1 MPPVPFSS
9 TGDGRH
15 GRGLC
20 PQKDVKNVTP
30 PKRVA
35 AIHDLSGFGK
45 CSLTEILPILAAS
58 GIECSALPTAVLST
72 HTGGFTG
79 FTYRD
84 LTQDMPAMA
93 RHWKEI
99 GVPFDAIYTG
109 FLGSEDQIGIVSDII
124 DLLLGE
130 NSLILI
136 DPVMGDEGNLY
147 QTYTPS
153 MARGVARLCGKAD
166 IIVPNLTEAA
176 FLLDEPYRKGPYDHE
191 YIQGIA
197 RRLCALGP
205 KKVVITGVYYREDE
219 LGAATLDAE
228 THEFSFYSQKTVP
241 GFYHGTG
248 DIFSSVLLCGLLNDL
263 SLPAAAAL
271 AVDFT
276 HDCIQRTYDAG
287 VDQRF
292 GVLFEQAIPRL
303 IQRFGLFPAADSQ
316 NL

>member
-1 MPPVPFSS
+1 MAAGFA
-9 TGDGRH
+9 R
-15 GRGLC
+15 
-20 PQKDVKNVTP
+20 QKDVKNVTP

-72 HTGGFTG
+72 HTGGFSG

-93 RHWKEI
+93 RHWKNI
-99 GVPFDAIYTG
+99 GVRFDAIYTG
-109 FLGSEDQIGIVSDII
+109 FLGSEDQIQIVSDII
-124 DLLLGE
+124 DLLGDEDGLV
-130 NSLILI
+130 LI

-147 QTYTPS
+147 QTYTPA

-166 IIVPNLTEAA
+166 VIVPNLTEAA
-176 FLLDEPYRKGPYDHE
+176 FLLDEPYREGPYDHA
-191 YIQGIA
+191 YIQGVT

-205 KKVVITGVYYREDE
+205 KKVVLTGVYYREDE
-219 LGAATLDAE
+219 LGAATLDSQ
-228 THEFSFYSQKTVP
+228 TDEFSFYSQKAVP

-248 DIFSSVLLCGLLNDL
+248 DIFSSVLLCGLLNGL

-276 HDCIQRTYDAG
+276 HNCIQRTYEAG
-287 VDQRF
+287 IDQRF

-303 IQRFGLFPAADSQ
+303 IQRFGLFPSTDPQSR
-316 NL
+316 